1 MVSHLLFSF
10 SDCADE
16 KDALAAE
23 NKTRN
28 TSQDERLRS
37 SDKRRAEKVT
47 TVKKMQDALDILVK
61 DTDESKKRRT
71 VDDKKPGT
79 QAVLDAL
86 K

>member
-1 MVSHLLFSF
+1 LLSP
-10 SDCADE
+10 SLSRADGQ
-16 KDALAAE
+16 DALAAE

-28 TSQDERLRS
+28 TSQDERYKS
-37 SDKRRAEKVT
+37 SDKRRAEKLT
-47 TVKKMQDALDILVK
+47 TVKKMQDALDVLVK
-61 DTDESKKRRT
+61 DTDESKKRRA